1 MSLLRRSLLLAMVV
15 AVFLTFTASPASAH
29 TVEGAG
35 PTNYLTRLKSVTPAQ
50 PGVEVRILEFGSR
63 IEVRNDTSKELVV
76 LGYSGEPYLRIGPRG
91 VSQNM
96 RSRATYLNA
105 DRQGQTQVPET
116 ADPKAAPDWAFVSE
130 EPVARWHDH
139 RVHWMGE
146 EPPAAV
152 GNAPGREHTIY
163 KAWEV
168 PMALDGEP
176 VVASGDLRWVPAG
189 SPVPWIVLAIASA
202 ALMIGGA
209 LTGRW
214 RLILGLGTAVLVVV
228 GVVQAIG
235 IAFAPD
241 STGSPIGRLS
251 SGSLY
256 LFPAWLSGVFGARN
270 LLMKKGDGALAAVLC
285 AVIVGFIGG
294 VLDIGALFS
303 SQVAFA
309 WSSTVARLFVAL
321 ALGLGVGVFVGDVIA
336 FARHEKP
343 NLAEGSPSAR

>member
-1 MSLLRRSLLLAMVV
+1 MSLLRRIAAIAMAAAAVV
-15 AVFLTFTASPASAH
+15 TLTATPASAH

-35 PTNYLTRLKSVTPAQ
+35 PTNYLTRLKAVTPAR
-50 PGVEVRILEFGSR
+50 PGLEIRILEFGSR
-63 IEVRNDTSKELVV
+63 IEVRNTTAEELVV

-105 DRQGQTQVPET
+105 DRQGETQVPET
-116 ADPKAAPDWAFVSE
+116 ADPEAEPRWAFVSR

-152 GNAPGREHTIY
+152 ENAPGREHTIY

-168 PMALDGEP
+168 PMTLGGDP
-176 VVASGDLRWVPAG
+176 LVASGDLRWVPPG
-189 SPVPWIVLAIASA
+189 SPLPWIALAVGSA
-202 ALMIGGA
+202 ALMIGGSI
-209 LTGRW
+209 TGRW

-235 IAFAPD
+235 IAYAP
-241 STGSPIGRLS
+241 STTGSPIGRLS

-256 LFPAWLSGVFGARN
+256 LLPAWLSGVFGARN
-270 LLMKKGDGALAAVLC
+270 LLTKKGDGALAAVLC

-309 WSSTVARLFVAL
+309 WSSSLARLFVAL

-343 NLAEGSPSAR
+343 KLADGAGNPG